1 MLLVLPEFWF
11 TVLAGLEVAVPVPGR
26 PVQHMSAELRLVMM
40 QLSNSWSVYVP
51 HYVQNL
57 DILSIKWTKIQATLY
72 FYQTLRDYRVQI
84 YSGQPQKFYEISKVI
99 WHLFSKPQI
108 NVTLSS
114 YFFFFLDNWNIIPF
128 PNKNNFWVEN
138 VHL

>member
-1 MLLVLPEFWF
+1 MYWGSQVVQTSRYQNFLWACWFLGKKLAFWDPPSLKF
-11 TVLAGLEVAVPVPGR
+11 HNRTDI
-26 PVQHMSAELRLVMM
+26 
-40 QLSNSWSVYVP
+40 SVYVP